1 MGFDQ
6 FALFEETQREL
17 QLSEAGSI
25 KIEETEDS
33 FWVVSDRIRYRFGK
47 KTAGF
52 VSLERDGKAMMDGP
66 MRWSTWRAPTDN
78 DRYIRKEWQ
87 DAGYD
92 RPWTKVYSCSA
103 DAERQI
109 ARICCEFS
117 LAGVYRQ
124 PFLSAKALWEVNAE
138 GAVKLTLDAEKD
150 SIFPWM
156 PRFGLTLTLP
166 REYRS
171 VSYLGYGPDESY
183 QDKHRASWIDRFET
197 SVDSLHEDYVRPQ
210 ENGSHFHCY
219 DVQVGP
225 LRAEGRMPFSFNASY
240 YTEQELTEKG
250 HNYELE
256 KSGHVIW
263 HLDYG
268 MSGVGSNSCGP
279 VLLEKYRLD
288 EEEIHWEMIL
298 C

>member
-1 MGFDQ
+1 
-6 FALFEETQREL
+6 
-17 QLSEAGSI
+17 
-25 KIEETEDS
+25 
-33 FWVVSDRIRYRFGK
+33 
-47 KTAGF
+47 
-52 VSLERDGKAMMDGP
+52 MMDGP

-103 DAERQI
+103 DAEGQI

-219 DVQVGP
+219 DVRWGP
-225 LRAEGRMPFSFNASY
+225 PGGGPHAVFLQRF
-240 YTEQELTEKG
+240 L
-250 HNYELE
+250 L
-256 KSGHVIW
+256 
-263 HLDYG
+263 YG
-268 MSGVGSNSCGP
+268 TGA
-279 VLLEKYRLD
+279 D
-288 EEEIHWEMIL
+288 
-298 C
+298 

>member
-1 MGFDQ
+1 
-6 FALFEETQREL
+6 
-17 QLSEAGSI
+17 
-25 KIEETEDS
+25 
-33 FWVVSDRIRYRFGK
+33 
-47 KTAGF
+47 
-52 VSLERDGKAMMDGP
+52 
-66 MRWSTWRAPTDN
+66 
-78 DRYIRKEWQ
+78 
-87 DAGYD
+87 
-92 RPWTKVYSCSA
+92 
-103 DAERQI
+103 
-109 ARICCEFS
+109 
-117 LAGVYRQ
+117 
-124 PFLSAKALWEVNAE
+124 
-138 GAVKLTLDAEKD
+138 
-150 SIFPWM
+150 M